1 MLIDIALDAVGS
13 DKAPE
18 PEIRGA
24 ILACRAL
31 PVRVHLVGPEAEL
44 RDLLDEHLENEDL
57 PIVIHHA
64 SERIGMDEKAA
75 HAVRSKRDSSMR
87 VGLKL
92 VREGKCKGFVTAGNT
107 GAAMATAKMVLGALP
122 GVDRPALATP
132 MPTPNKSHP
141 CVLLDVGANVDCK
154 AHNLDQF
161 AVMGEMYARSVLKI
175 RQPRVGLLSIG
186 EEETKGNE
194 LTREAFPLLKALPI
208 HFIGNVEGRDIFN
221 GNADVIVCDGFVGNV
236 ALKTSEGVGR
246 FVRDVLRESLTRTV
260 TAQVGALLVARR
272 IQRLSPPPGLH
283 RIRWRAAAG
292 RARHLHH
299 RPRFLE
305 RQCHLQRHPRGA
317 GVCQGRDQRAHRAGV
332 CQSPAEV
339 CGRWRRCGRSGAVR
353 QATRDRGNKG
363 TRKQRPRHERRICR
377 ANSS

>member
-24 ILACRAL
+24 ILACRTL
-31 PVRVHLVGPEAEL
+31 PVRVHLVGPEPEL

-75 HAVRSKRDSSMR
+75 HAVRSKKDSSMR

-92 VREGKCKGFVTAGNT
+92 VREHKAVGFVTAGNT

-132 MPTPNKSHP
+132 MPTTTMNRP

-154 AHNLDQF
+154 AHNLEQF
-161 AVMGEMYARSVLKI
+161 AVMGEMYARSVFKI
-175 RQPRVGLLSIG
+175 RSPRVGLLSIG

-194 LTREAFPLLKALPI
+194 LTHEATPLLKALPI
-208 HFIGNVEGRDIFN
+208 NFIGNVEGRDIFN

-236 ALKTSEGVGR
+236 ALKTSEGIGR
-246 FVRDVLRESLTRTV
+246 FVRDALRASLNTTV
-260 TAQVGALLVARR
+260 TAKVGALLSRQAFNDFRRRLDYTEYGGALLLGVRGVCIIGHGSSNDNAIFNGIRVAYEF
-272 IQRLSPPPGLH
+272 
-283 RIRWRAAAG
+283 AKAG
-292 RARHLHH
+292 TNEKIEREFASRPH
-299 RPRFLE
+299 RPS
-305 RQCHLQRHPRGA
+305 HP
-317 GVCQGRDQRAHRAGV
+317 
-332 CQSPAEV
+332 PA
-339 CGRWRRCGRSGAVR
+339 SG
-353 QATRDRGNKG
+353 QDATI
-363 TRKQRPRHERRICR
+363 Q
-377 ANSS
+377 